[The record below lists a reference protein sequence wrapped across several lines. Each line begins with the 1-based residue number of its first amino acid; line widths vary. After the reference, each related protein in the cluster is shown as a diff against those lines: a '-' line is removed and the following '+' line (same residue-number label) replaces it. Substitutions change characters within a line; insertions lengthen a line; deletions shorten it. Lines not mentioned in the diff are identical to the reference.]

1 MKMNPRWE
9 RALLVCPPAISVVVI
24 ALGLRIGASHD
35 ARAARVYGA
44 PPASGQHGLAWTVA
58 LMREDRGVKEPVPNE
73 PLRVSVTQQGGHG
86 ATWEGMTN
94 ADGVAEA
101 WLALEGVAPGE
112 RLAAQVVAAR
122 TGEDFAHGM
131 VTVPPQRTDS
141 IDERTPTFLAAN
153 RRAGTIALD
162 ALVIGRALAA
172 EFPSRVLVRATDAA
186 TGAALGNVRIT
197 VEPEPGLEVAT
208 PTARTCDNGW
218 AEVAMTARA
227 HVVGASF
234 RAEEGKGKNAR
245 AGEWFG
251 AIPVA
256 GGAFSVSLPE
266 AGGSLTVRSPSPRP
280 VAYVEIDDE
289 KGRARGYALDLKVD
303 GSGMRSASIPFPT
316 DAPEKGFVIA
326 SGEAHGAE
334 NLSGA
339 TLAFP
344 YAPPAAACELRPTLA
359 RMTARVFPR
368 PVVLDGL
375 GPVHM
380 VAARARARGLR
391 LAVWTVLLSALV
403 EGLLLLRHAKR
414 GRIGFARLPP
424 ELIEG
429 RVGSVAV
436 GLGIGLLGF
445 ALLAALLLRSAS

>member
-9 RALLVCPPAISVVVI
+9 RALLLCPPVITVVVI
-24 ALGLRIGASHD
+24 ALGLRIGASQE

-44 PPASGQHGLAWTVA
+44 PPATGQHGLAWTIA

-73 PLRVSVTQQGGHG
+73 ALRVSVTQQGGHG

-112 RLAAQVVAAR
+112 RLAAQVVSSR

-141 IDERTPTFLAAN
+141 IEERAPAFLAPS

-162 ALVIGRALAA
+162 AVVIGRSLAA
-172 EFPSRVLVRATDAA
+172 EFPSRVLVHATDAT
-186 TGAALGNVRIT
+186 TGAGLANVRIA
-197 VEPEPGLEVAT
+197 VEPEPGLESAA
-208 PTARTCDNGW
+208 PTVRTCDNGW
-218 AEVAMTARA
+218 AEVSMIARA

-234 RAEEGKGKNAR
+234 HAEEGKGKTVR
-245 AGEWFG
+245 AGDWYG

-266 AGGSLTVRSPSPRP
+266 AGGSLSVRSPSPRP
-280 VAYVEIDDE
+280 VAYVEIDDD

-303 GSGMRSASIPFPT
+303 GTGMRSASVPFPT

-326 SGEAHGAE
+326 SGEPHGAE
-334 NLSGA
+334 TLSGA

-344 YAPPAAACELRPTLA
+344 YVPPASPCDVRPALA
-359 RMTARVFPR
+359 RMTARAFPR

-391 LAVWTVLLSALV
+391 LALWTLLLAALV